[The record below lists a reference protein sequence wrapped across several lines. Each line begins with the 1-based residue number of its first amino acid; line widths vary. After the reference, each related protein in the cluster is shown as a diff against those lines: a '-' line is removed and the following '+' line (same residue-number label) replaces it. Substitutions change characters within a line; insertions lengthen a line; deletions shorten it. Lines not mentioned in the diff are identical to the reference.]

1 MPSKATLKKM
11 ESMFNGDLPVVNA
24 EVIVGIK
31 KVPTPLDYPYDFDI
45 QHITEVIPVEV
56 LSVSFNTNNMRVRY
70 IANIWSDDKKIEV
83 TDISANPFFEKYKIG
98 C

>member
-11 ESMFNGDLPVVNA
+11 KNMFNGDLPIVNA
-24 EVIVGIK
+24 RVMVVIK
-31 KVPTPLDYPYDFDI
+31 KTPSEKNDGTFDI
-45 QHITEVIPVEV
+45 ERIMEVIPVEV

>member
-11 ESMFNGDLPVVNA
+11 ENMFNGDLPIVNA
-24 EVIVGIK
+24 EVIVGIVK
-31 KVPTPLDYPYDFDI
+31 TPSEKSGIDFDI
-45 QHITEVIPVEV
+45 KYVAETIPVEV

-70 IANIWSDDKKIEV
+70 IANIWSDEPKIET
-83 TDISANPFFEKYKIG
+83 TDISADPFFEKFKIE

>member
-11 ESMFNGDLPVVNA
+11 ENMFNGDLPIVNA
-24 EVIVGIK
+24 EVIVGIVK
-31 KVPTPLDYPYDFDI
+31 TPSEKEGVTYDI
-45 QHITEVIPVEV
+45 KYVTETIPVEV

-70 IANIWSDDKKIEV
+70 IANIWSDDTKIEV
-83 TDISANPFFEKYKIG
+83 TDISANPFFEKFKIW

>member
-11 ESMFNGDLPVVNA
+11 KNMFNGDLPIVNA
-24 EVIVGIK
+24 RVMVGIK
-31 KVPTPLDYPYDFDI
+31 KTPSEKNDGTFDI
-45 QHITEVIPVEV
+45 ERIMEVIPVEV

-70 IANIWSDDKKIEV
+70 IASIYSEEKEIRTDDI
-83 TDISANPFFEKYKIG
+83 DADPFFEKFKIG